1 MRSSTEPRLLRW
13 LSCIYGLMLR
23 AYPSVFREEYGREM
37 VLVFDSHA
45 RDVMQKSGSLALVPF
60 MLRIVWDW
68 LTTALH
74 EGDEIETRRNGSPP
88 RRTPDSAIQE
98 ETMQARIRRIYV
110 LTVVAVALFV
120 VLRST
125 VLARSGSIPL
135 PMLIP
140 IVLLALA
147 AIFGPLG
154 VRPRLAKM
162 RLVTAGFLWRNIKYA
177 FLISLI
183 IAAVLTPKGDLWNQA
198 VFAAPMVGLYLVSI
212 LIVWIVQPRL
222 QATNEADR

>member
-1 MRSSTEPRLLRW
+1 MRSSTDPRLLRW

-74 EGDEIETRRNGSPP
+74 ERDQIETIRNGRPP

-98 ETMQARIRRIYV
+98 ETMQARIRRIYL

-125 VLARSGSIPL
+125 VLARSGSMPL
-135 PMLIP
+135 PMLVA

-162 RLVTAGFLWRNIKYA
+162 RSVTAGFLWRNFKYA
-177 FLISLI
+177 FLISFI
-183 IAAVLTPKGDLWNQA
+183 IAAVVTPKGDLWSPA

-212 LIVWIVQPRL
+212 LIVWIVQPKP